1 MLATVNPT
9 RVVVVLAAVL
19 ALGGAFA
26 SAARPSTAAQPAPAP
41 VADVQP
47 VTPATQPAADT
58 QVPPPTTQPQPTSDV
73 ARDADKQARER
84 ERKLARLR
92 RQLEI
97 AQLGVAKARIALEHG
112 DLKYN
117 DALAAAETEFELAK
131 KRLQIFQKMT
141 VPNRLARAELELRQ
155 VEDGVTESQEELYQ
169 LELMYSAE
177 QLADQTREIVIER
190 AKRRLER
197 AQRDLELRREE
208 FRVLKEVSLPLE
220 EQELDHAAELKKR
233 AVLQTQRDNEPEI
246 IDRKVAVIN
255 AELEVTRL
263 EEEIAD
269 LVAEAQAAASQPA
282 R

>member
-1 MLATVNPT
+1 
-9 RVVVVLAAVL
+9 
-19 ALGGAFA
+19 
-26 SAARPSTAAQPAPAP
+26 
-41 VADVQP
+41 
-47 VTPATQPAADT
+47 
-58 QVPPPTTQPQPTSDV
+58 
-73 ARDADKQARER
+73 
-84 ERKLARLR
+84 
-92 RQLEI
+92 
-97 AQLGVAKARIALEHG
+97 
-112 DLKYN
+112 
-117 DALAAAETEFELAK
+117 AAETEFELAK

-169 LELMYSAE
+169 LELMYSDE

-208 FRVLKEVSLPLE
+208 FRVLKEVNLPLE

-246 IDRKVAVIN
+246 IDRQVAVIN

-269 LVAEAQAAASQPA
+269 LVSEAQAAASQPA

>member
-1 MLATVNPT
+1 
-9 RVVVVLAAVL
+9 VVLVTGL
-19 ALGGAFA
+19 ALCGAWA
-26 SAARPSTAAQPAPAP
+26 SAARTPIPEPPAAAQ
-41 VADVQP
+41 VADTQP
-47 VTPATQPAADT
+47 AVPATQPAADA
-58 QVPPPTTQPQPTSDV
+58 QPAATQPASDA

-97 AQLGVAKARIALEHG
+97 AQLGVAKARTAIEHG

-169 LELMYSAE
+169 LELMYSDE

-208 FRVLKEVSLPLE
+208 FRVLKEVNLPLE

-246 IDRKVAVIN
+246 IDRQVAVIN

-269 LVAEAQAAASQPA
+269 LVSEAQAAASQPA